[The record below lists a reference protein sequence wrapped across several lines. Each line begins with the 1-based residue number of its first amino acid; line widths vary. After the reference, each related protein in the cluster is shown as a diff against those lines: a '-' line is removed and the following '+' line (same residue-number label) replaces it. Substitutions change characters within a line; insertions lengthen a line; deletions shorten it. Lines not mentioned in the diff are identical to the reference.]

1 MQVEPPKVQV
11 ETENTEYTCVP
22 LQKVEKRYQKQVAR
36 SSISGAEGAE
46 VTKNLGSNPE
56 YARRDFEL
64 C

>member
-11 ETENTEYTCVP
+11 ETENTKYAGIP
-22 LQKVEKRYQKQVAR
+22 LQKVEKRPQIQVVR

-46 VTKNLGSNPE
+46 VSKCFGSNPE
-56 YARRDFEL
+56 NASRDFEL